1 MITIHRFIRIAVAT
15 AILSLLAGCGEKPAG
30 TSALGSAPPQVVSV
44 VAISPENVAITTEL
58 PGRVEA
64 TRVAEVRARVAGIVL
79 QRVFQEESEVQA
91 GEVLFRIDPAPFQAA
106 HESAQ
111 AALAKAEAALTQAT
125 LKAQRYQS
133 LVARNAIS
141 KQDYDDATAAREQA
155 AADVAA
161 AKAARQSARLNL
173 DYATV
178 TAPISGRIGRAMVT
192 EGALVGQGEATP
204 LATIQQL
211 DPVYVDLTQS
221 SIDLLRLRQAMA
233 GGRLTD
239 AGQDQA
245 KVTLVTE
252 DGEVYPLT
260 GTLLFSAMSVDA
272 STGAVALRATFPNPD
287 RFLLPG
293 MFVRARLEQ
302 AVAERAITV
311 PQQAVLRGPQGASVM
326 LVGPDGKV
334 TVQPVKADHA
344 QGDKWLIS
352 QGLKAGDRVIVE
364 GLQKIKPGMAVKA
377 VPWQGPVV
385 ADRGQ
390 PSAHTLAVKAA
401 AATSAQ
407 IPTPN

>member
-1 MITIHRFIRIAVAT
+1 MTAVRYFMRIAVTT
-15 AILSLLAGCGEKPAG
+15 AILFVLAGCAEKPAAA
-30 TSALGSAPPQVVSV
+30 TAPGAASPQVVSV
-44 VAISPENVAITTEL
+44 VTVKPEAVAITTEL

-64 TRVAEVRARVAGIVL
+64 TRIAEVRARVAGIIL
-79 QRVFQEESEVQA
+79 QRVFQEESDVQA
-91 GEVLFRIDPAPFQAA
+91 GEVLFRIDPAPLQAA
-106 HESAQ
+106 YESAQ

-141 KQDYDDATAAREQA
+141 KQDYDDATAAQERA

-161 AKAARQSARLNL
+161 AKAALQTAHLNL

-178 TAPISGRIGRAMVT
+178 TAPISGRIGRALVT
-192 EGALVGQGEATP
+192 EGALVGEGEATP

-211 DPVYVDLTQS
+211 DPVYVNLTQA
-221 SIDLLRLRQAMA
+221 SIELLRLRQAMA
-233 GGRLTD
+233 SGQFKD
-239 AGQDQA
+239 AGQGRA
-245 KVTLVTE
+245 KVTLITE
-252 DGEVYPLT
+252 DGEIYPLT
-260 GTLLFSAMSVDA
+260 GTLLFSSMSVDE

-311 PQQAVLRGPQGASVM
+311 PQQAVLRSPQGASVM
-326 LVGPDGKV
+326 VAGPDGKV
-334 TVQPVKADHA
+334 IVQPVKADHA
-344 QGDKWLIS
+344 LGDKWLIS

-364 GLQKIKPGMAVKA
+364 GLQRIKPGMAVKA

-385 ADRGQ
+385 ADSGQ
-390 PSAHTLAVKAA
+390 LSAHRLAANPA

-407 IPTPN
+407 IATPN

>member
-1 MITIHRFIRIAVAT
+1 MTAIRYFMRIAVTT
-15 AILSLLAGCGEKPAG
+15 AILFVLAGCAEKPAAA
-30 TSALGSAPPQVVSV
+30 TAPGAASPQVVSV
-44 VAISPENVAITTEL
+44 VTVKPEAVAITTEL

-64 TRVAEVRARVAGIVL
+64 TRIAEVRARVAGIIL
-79 QRVFQEESEVQA
+79 QRVFQEESDVQA
-91 GEVLFRIDPAPFQAA
+91 GEVLFRIDPAPLQAA
-106 HESAQ
+106 YESAQ

-141 KQDYDDATAAREQA
+141 KQDYDDATAAQERA

-161 AKAARQSARLNL
+161 AKAALQTAHLNL

-178 TAPISGRIGRAMVT
+178 TAPISGRIGRALVT

-211 DPVYVDLTQS
+211 DPVYVNLTQA
-221 SIDLLRLRQAMA
+221 SIELLRLRQAMA
-233 GGRLTD
+233 SGQFKD
-239 AGQDQA
+239 AGQGRA
-245 KVTLVTE
+245 KVTLITE
-252 DGEVYPLT
+252 DGEIYPLT
-260 GTLLFSAMSVDA
+260 GTLLFSSMSVDE

-311 PQQAVLRGPQGASVM
+311 PQQAVLRSPQGASVM
-326 LVGPDGKV
+326 VVGPDGKV

-364 GLQKIKPGMAVKA
+364 GLQKIKPGMTVKA

-385 ADRGQ
+385 AGSGQ
-390 PSAHTLAVKAA
+390 PSAHTLAVKS